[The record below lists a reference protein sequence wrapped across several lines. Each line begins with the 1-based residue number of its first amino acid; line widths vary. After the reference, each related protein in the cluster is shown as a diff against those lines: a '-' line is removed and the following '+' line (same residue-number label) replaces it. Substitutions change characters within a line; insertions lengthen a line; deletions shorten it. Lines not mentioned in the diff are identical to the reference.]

1 MDSYIRY
8 KSVRTFAFISSLL
21 LLLTSTSALA
31 AEKQTP
37 EHAAPKKFLQ
47 HKEPENNADNIEN
60 DKIGMFAEHIQ
71 TAADVLSSSPSELA
85 EQAKSYALGKLK
97 NTVSTEAQKWL
108 SQFGTAKINF
118 SLDRKGKLDNS
129 SLDLLLPFYD
139 NKADWLFFTQLGYR
153 NKDSR
158 NTLNLGLGGR
168 YFTPDW
174 MYGVNTFFDHDITGK
189 NKRLGLG
196 GEAWTDYVKLS
207 ANTYWRLSDWQQS
220 PNEKIYEE
228 RPANGFDLNGEFF
241 LPAYPNLGGKLSYEQ
256 YFGDNVALFNRDTKQ
271 KNPSLARF
279 GLNYTPI
286 PLVTMGVD
294 YKSGS
299 GGRSETLFLAN
310 LNYRFGVPFSV
321 QLSPDNVASMRTLAG
336 SRYDLV
342 ERNNHIVLD
351 YKKKTELQ
359 ISLKDINGYSGQQQE
374 VPAKVVSDSP
384 SQVTWRVGDGNG
396 FKDNGGQL
404 PLHGNPIAITLP
416 KYIYKG
422 KNSYP
427 IYARVQDDSSGQSKE
442 AEMHVTVVPFI
453 VKDTKITS
461 DSESAYTL
469 AATLTYGKD
478 SDPALPAGTVIDD
491 VKWTVEPPD
500 DAMTLNWDKSGKTN
514 DKGQLTATITSTK
527 AKKGKVYLE
536 MNGMPKVEI
545 GSVNF
550 SGSGEP
556 EPKPKTEIK
565 SLIVKPETP
574 ISVNDPNGVFTFVA
588 TVVDAE
594 GVPLR
599 NQKINPKWRLVR
611 DNKNLTLEEG
621 SDSTDGNGQLTAT
634 LRNKTH
640 QPAEDQVGLLIEGAD
655 EKLSN
660 SVVFT
665 SEGEQPV
672 SIQSV
677 TVDPVGILEATG
689 TDKDK
694 YTFTAKVVDAKGWPY
709 ANQPVDPNWKS
720 NIYPAPAGM
729 KVEPLSQST
738 DQDGLIKATVTSTQA
753 VWKARMELTIKG
765 GSHVF
770 STDTFSF
777 LAADID
783 DLDKVTLGE
792 LEIDYKGQPATSGQS
807 IPGDGQEYYTYKVL
821 VKNSVS
827 QKGMPNQSL
836 AGVTWKAE
844 TDASELPEKLV
855 LQPDTD
861 ATTDEQGYLT
871 AKLRSGVGLDDVK
884 ITVKVTS
891 KNNKDDQNVTAKYPV
906 SFTAEEIKS
915 NIEVFSDSIN
925 SPMPR
930 KRMHDDGLDNIFEKA
945 LVRLIGDD
953 DNPIDHYQQVVNYDN
968 PDGFVHINRK
978 GEISVP
984 YNKLADINKPFYI
997 TANVVDRKTK
1007 AKYTYTYK
1015 FHLKRFI
1022 FTPNLVSKYVLFTD
1036 PPATGSSA
1044 EKNSSCLTL
1053 EYKYSFWY
1061 SNRELVRVK
1070 DYLGEDDDAKNS
1082 LVNEYG
1088 RDIEAWG
1095 IVPKDPNG
1103 LLWLKG
1109 GESGGYEAYDYHTDS
1124 IGTIDGVGH
1133 GRQYHGRMFCQI
1145 GLPAINAP
1153 TNGN

>member
-207 ANTYWRLSDWQQS
+207 ANTYWRLSNWQQS
-220 PNEKIYEE
+220 PNEKNYEE

-374 VPAKVVSDSP
+374 VPAKVVSDSS

-427 IYARVQDDSSGQSKE
+427 IYARVQDDSSG
-442 AEMHVTVVPFI
+442 
-453 VKDTKITS
+453 
-461 DSESAYTL
+461 
-469 AATLTYGKD
+469 
-478 SDPALPAGTVIDD
+478 
-491 VKWTVEPPD
+491 
-500 DAMTLNWDKSGKTN
+500 
-514 DKGQLTATITSTK
+514 
-527 AKKGKVYLE
+527 
-536 MNGMPKVEI
+536 
-545 GSVNF
+545 
-550 SGSGEP
+550 
-556 EPKPKTEIK
+556 
-565 SLIVKPETP
+565 
-574 ISVNDPNGVFTFVA
+574 
-588 TVVDAE
+588 
-594 GVPLR
+594 
-599 NQKINPKWRLVR
+599 
-611 DNKNLTLEEG
+611 
-621 SDSTDGNGQLTAT
+621 
-634 LRNKTH
+634 
-640 QPAEDQVGLLIEGAD
+640 
-655 EKLSN
+655 
-660 SVVFT
+660 
-665 SEGEQPV
+665 
-672 SIQSV
+672 
-677 TVDPVGILEATG
+677 
-689 TDKDK
+689 
-694 YTFTAKVVDAKGWPY
+694 
-709 ANQPVDPNWKS
+709 
-720 NIYPAPAGM
+720 
-729 KVEPLSQST
+729 
-738 DQDGLIKATVTSTQA
+738 
-753 VWKARMELTIKG
+753 
-765 GSHVF
+765 
-770 STDTFSF
+770 
-777 LAADID
+777 
-783 DLDKVTLGE
+783 
-792 LEIDYKGQPATSGQS
+792 
-807 IPGDGQEYYTYKVL
+807 
-821 VKNSVS
+821 
-827 QKGMPNQSL
+827 
-836 AGVTWKAE
+836 
-844 TDASELPEKLV
+844 
-855 LQPDTD
+855 
-861 ATTDEQGYLT
+861 
-871 AKLRSGVGLDDVK
+871 
-884 ITVKVTS
+884 
-891 KNNKDDQNVTAKYPV
+891 
-906 SFTAEEIKS
+906 
-915 NIEVFSDSIN
+915 
-925 SPMPR
+925 
-930 KRMHDDGLDNIFEKA
+930 
-945 LVRLIGDD
+945 
-953 DNPIDHYQQVVNYDN
+953 
-968 PDGFVHINRK
+968 
-978 GEISVP
+978 
-984 YNKLADINKPFYI
+984 
-997 TANVVDRKTK
+997 
-1007 AKYTYTYK
+1007 
-1015 FHLKRFI
+1015 
-1022 FTPNLVSKYVLFTD
+1022 
-1036 PPATGSSA
+1036 
-1044 EKNSSCLTL
+1044 
-1053 EYKYSFWY
+1053 
-1061 SNRELVRVK
+1061 
-1070 DYLGEDDDAKNS
+1070 
-1082 LVNEYG
+1082 
-1088 RDIEAWG
+1088 
-1095 IVPKDPNG
+1095 
-1103 LLWLKG
+1103 
-1109 GESGGYEAYDYHTDS
+1109 
-1124 IGTIDGVGH
+1124 
-1133 GRQYHGRMFCQI
+1133 
-1145 GLPAINAP
+1145 
-1153 TNGN
+1153 

>member
-351 YKKKTELQ
+351 YKKKIELQ

-729 KVEPLSQST
+729 KVEPLSKST

-753 VWKARMELTIKG
+753 VNKARMELTIKG

-783 DLDKVTLGE
+783 DLDKVTLGD
-792 LEIDYKGQPATSGQS
+792 LEIYDGKDKPVTAPEHK
-807 IPGDGQEYYTYKVL
+807 IPGDGKTAYTYKVL
-821 VKNSVS
+821 VKNSGGHVV
-827 QKGMPNQSL
+827 PNQSL

-844 TDASELPEKLV
+844 TDASELPKRLD

-861 ATTDEQGYLT
+861 ATTDEKGYLT
-871 AKLRSGVGLDDVK
+871 AKLRSGVGLDDVTV
-884 ITVKVTS
+884 TVKVTS
-891 KNNKDDQNVTAKYPV
+891 KNNKDDQNVTANHPV

-930 KRMHDDGLDNIFEKA
+930 KRTYKDGLENIFEKA
-945 LVRLIGDD
+945 LIRLIGDD
-953 DNPIDHYQQVVNYDN
+953 DNPIDYSQQDVSYNN
-968 PDGFVHINRK
+968 PGDFLKINK
-978 GEISVP
+978 NSGEISVP
-984 YNKLADINKPFYI
+984 YSNLDDIRSPFDVI
-997 TANVVDRKTK
+997 ANVVDRKTK
-1007 AKYTYTYK
+1007 AKYTYKYT
-1015 FHLKRFI
+1015 FNLKRYI

-1044 EKNSSCLTL
+1044 RARAYFLKS
-1053 EYKYSFWY
+1053 
-1061 SNRELVRVK
+1061 
-1070 DYLGEDDDAKNS
+1070 
-1082 LVNEYG
+1082 
-1088 RDIEAWG
+1088 IE
-1095 IVPKDPNG
+1095 
-1103 LLWLKG
+1103 
-1109 GESGGYEAYDYHTDS
+1109 
-1124 IGTIDGVGH
+1124 
-1133 GRQYHGRMFCQI
+1133 
-1145 GLPAINAP
+1145 
-1153 TNGN
+1153 

>member
-1 MDSYIRY
+1 MDSYISY

-21 LLLTSTSALA
+21 LLLTSASALA

-60 DKIGMFAEHIQ
+60 DKVGMFAEHIQ

-108 SQFGTAKINF
+108 SQFGTAKIDF

-168 YFTPDW
+168 YFTPGW

-207 ANTYWRLSDWQQS
+207 ANTYWRLSNWQQS
-220 PNEKIYEE
+220 PNEKNYEE

-271 KNPSLARF
+271 KDPGLARF

-321 QLSPDNVASMRTLAG
+321 QLSPDNVASMRTLSG

-384 SQVTWRVGDGNG
+384 SQVTWRVGEGNG

-469 AATLTYGKD
+469 AATLTYGKKN
-478 SDPALPAGTVIDD
+478 DPALPAGTVIDD

-527 AKKGKVYLE
+527 AKKGTVYLE

-545 GSVNF
+545 GSVSF

-556 EPKPKTEIK
+556 KPEIK
-565 SLIVKPETP
+565 SLTVNPP
-574 ISVNDPNGVFTFVA
+574 DGVISVNDPNRVFTFTA

-594 GVPLR
+594 GIPLR
-599 NQKINPKWRLVR
+599 KQKINPKWRLVR
-611 DNKNLTLEEG
+611 DNNNLTLEAG
-621 SDSTDGNGQLTAT
+621 SDSTDEQGQLTAT
-634 LRNKTH
+634 VKNRTH
-640 QPAEDQVGLLIEGAD
+640 QPAEDQVGLLIEGVP
-655 EKLSN
+655 EKFSDFK
-660 SVVFT
+660 FT
-665 SEGEQPV
+665 
-672 SIQSV
+672 
-677 TVDPVGILEATG
+677 
-689 TDKDK
+689 
-694 YTFTAKVVDAKGWPY
+694 
-709 ANQPVDPNWKS
+709 
-720 NIYPAPAGM
+720 
-729 KVEPLSQST
+729 
-738 DQDGLIKATVTSTQA
+738 
-753 VWKARMELTIKG
+753 
-765 GSHVF
+765 
-770 STDTFSF
+770 
-777 LAADID
+777 D
-783 DLDKVTLGE
+783 DLSKVTLGN
-792 LEIDYKGQPATSGQS
+792 LEIYDDKDQPVTAPEHK
-807 IPGDGQEYYTYKVL
+807 IPGDGKKAYTYKVL
-821 VKNSVS
+821 VKNSGG
-827 QKGMPNQSL
+827 KGIPNLSL

-844 TDASELPEKLV
+844 TDASELPEKLA
-855 LQPDTD
+855 LQHDID
-861 ATTDEQGYLT
+861 ATTDKNGYLT
-871 AKLRSGVGLDDVK
+871 AQLRSGVGLDDVTV
-884 ITVKVTS
+884 IVKVIS
-891 KNNKDDQNVTAKYPV
+891 KNNKDDQKVTAKYPV
-906 SFTAEEIKS
+906 SFTAEEKIS

-925 SPMPR
+925 SPRPR
-930 KRMHDDGLDNIFEKA
+930 KRTQDDGLENIFEKA
-945 LVRLIGDD
+945 LIRLIGDD
-953 DNPIDHYQQVVNYDN
+953 DNPRIDDSKQVVHYKY
-968 PDGFVHINRK
+968 PDFVHISEE

-984 YNKLADINKPFYI
+984 PNNLAEMTVPFDIV
-997 TANVVDRKTK
+997 ANVLDRKTK
-1007 AKYTYTYK
+1007 AKYVYKYTFK
-1015 FHLKRFI
+1015 LKRFI
-1022 FTPNLVSKYVLFTD
+1022 FTPKFAAPKHVLFTD
-1036 PPATGSSA
+1036 PPGTDP
-1044 EKNSSCLTL
+1044 NTSCLTL
-1053 EYKYSFWY
+1053 ESKYSFGY
-1061 SNRELVRVK
+1061 SNRELVSVA
-1070 DYLGEDDDAKNS
+1070 DYLGDGVVKNT
-1082 LVNEYG
+1082 LINEYG

-1095 IVPKDPNG
+1095 IVPKDSNG
-1103 LLWLKG
+1103 FLWLKG
-1109 GESGGYEAYDYHTDS
+1109 DKDTGGYDS
-1124 IGTIDGVGH
+1124 YNYQTRNLDGITPKGSP
-1133 GRQYHGRMFCQI
+1133 GIKYTGRMFCQI
-1145 GLPAINAP
+1145 DLPAKYAP
-1153 TNGN
+1153 TSGN

>member
-31 AEKQTP
+31 TEKQTP

-71 TAADVLSSSPSELA
+71 TAADVLSSSPSELT

-491 VKWTVEPPD
+491 VKWTVEPPN

-527 AKKGKVYLE
+527 PFKDIKVYLE

-556 EPKPKTEIK
+556 EPKPKPEIK

-665 SEGEQPV
+665 IEGEQPV
-672 SIQSV
+672 SVQSV

-738 DQDGLIKATVTSTQA
+738 DQHGLIKATVTSTQA
-753 VWKARMELTIKG
+753 VNKARMELTIKG

-783 DLDKVTLGE
+783 DLGKVTLGD
-792 LEIDYKGQPATSGQS
+792 LEIYDGKDKPVTAPEHK
-807 IPGDGQEYYTYKVL
+807 IPGDGKTAYTYKVL
-821 VKNSVS
+821 VKNSGGHVV
-827 QKGMPNQSL
+827 PNQSL

-844 TDASELPEKLV
+844 TDASELPKRLD

-861 ATTDEQGYLT
+861 ATTDEKGYLT
-871 AKLRSGVGLDDVK
+871 AKLRSGVGLDDVTV
-884 ITVKVTS
+884 TVKVTS
-891 KNNKDDQNVTAKYPV
+891 KNNKDDQNVTANHPV
-906 SFTAEEIKS
+906 SFTAEEKIS

-925 SPMPR
+925 SPMPL
-930 KRMHDDGLDNIFEKA
+930 KRTQDDGLENIFDKA
-945 LVRLIGDD
+945 RVRLIGDD
-953 DNPIDHYQQVVNYDN
+953 DNPIDYSQQDVSHESPY
-968 PDGFVHINRK
+968 GFVHINK
-978 GEISVP
+978 NSGEISVP
-984 YNKLADINKPFYI
+984 YNNLADIRSPFDVI
-997 TANVVDRKTK
+997 ANVVDRKTK
-1007 AKYTYTYK
+1007 AKYTYKYT
-1015 FHLKRFI
+1015 FNLKRYI
-1022 FTPNLVSKYVLFTD
+1022 FTPNFGSSKYVQFTD
-1036 PPATGSSA
+1036 PPGADPNT
-1044 EKNSSCLTL
+1044 SCKTL
-1053 EYKYSFWY
+1053 DSEHSFGY
-1061 SNRELVRVK
+1061 SNKEFVQVA
-1070 DYLGEDDDAKNS
+1070 DYLENDNDSKNV
-1082 LVNEYG
+1082 LINEYG
-1088 RDIEAWG
+1088 RDLEAWG
-1095 IVPKDPNG
+1095 IVPKDTNG
-1103 LLWLKG
+1103 YLWLKG
-1109 GESGGYEAYDYHTDS
+1109 DSSYSAYNYQTGKLS
-1124 IGTIDGVGH
+1124 QVDGMGAT
-1133 GRQYHGRMFCQI
+1133 GSKIYHGRMFCKI
-1145 GLPAINAP
+1145 DLPAKNAKK
-1153 TNGN
+1153 

>member
-31 AEKQTP
+31 TEKQTP

-71 TAADVLSSSPSELA
+71 TAADVLSSSPSELT

-453 VKDTKITS
+453 VKDTKITL

-527 AKKGKVYLE
+527 AKKGTVYLE

-556 EPKPKTEIK
+556 EPKPKPEIK

-665 SEGEQPV
+665 IEGEQPV
-672 SIQSV
+672 SVQSV

-738 DQDGLIKATVTSTQA
+738 DQHGLIKATVTSTQA
-753 VWKARMELTIKG
+753 VNKARMELTIKG

-783 DLDKVTLGE
+783 DLGKVTLGD
-792 LEIDYKGQPATSGQS
+792 LEIYDGKDKPVTAPEHK
-807 IPGDGQEYYTYKVL
+807 IPGDGKTAYTYKVL
-821 VKNSVS
+821 VKNSGGHVV
-827 QKGMPNQSL
+827 PNQSL

-844 TDASELPEKLV
+844 TDASELPKRLD

-861 ATTDEQGYLT
+861 ATTDEKGYLT
-871 AKLRSGVGLDDVK
+871 AKLRSGVGLDDVTV
-884 ITVKVTS
+884 TVKVTS
-891 KNNKDDQNVTAKYPV
+891 KNNKDDQNVTANHPV
-906 SFTAEEIKS
+906 SFTAEEKIS

-930 KRMHDDGLDNIFEKA
+930 KRTQDDGLENIFEKA
-945 LVRLIGDD
+945 LIRLVGDD
-953 DNPIDHYQQVVNYDN
+953 DNRIDYSQQDVSYNS
-968 PDGFVHINRK
+968 PDGFVNINRK
-978 GEISVP
+978 GEISVSP
-984 YNKLADINKPFYI
+984 NNLQNIKSPFDII
-997 TANVVDRKTK
+997 ANVVDRKTK
-1007 AKYTYTYK
+1007 AKYTYKYK
-1015 FHLKRFI
+1015 FNLKRYI
-1022 FTPNLVSKYVLFTD
+1022 FTPNFGAAHYVPFTVTPQNQRAD
-1036 PPATGSSA
+1036 
-1044 EKNSSCLTL
+1044 KNSSCLRL
-1053 EYKYSFWY
+1053 ESDYSFGY
-1061 SNRELVRVK
+1061 GNVELVTMK
-1070 DYLGEDDDAKNS
+1070 DSGANGNYRRNKNALIS
-1082 LVNEYG
+1082 EYG
-1088 RDIEAWG
+1088 HDFEAWG

-1109 GESGGYEAYDYHTDS
+1109 NESGEYEAYNYQTDK
-1124 IGTIDGVGH
+1124 TDGVGGSILYS
-1133 GRQYHGRMFCQI
+1133 GRVFCQI
-1145 GLPAINAP
+1145 GLPAKNA
-1153 TNGN
+1153 